1 MERSYRSLG
10 PRKKET
16 TIREKIMSDFND
28 LSYLEYGDEIAD
40 IELLQRYPRVQ
51 NLNEHMLRRKTSAER
66 GAFGIKLKS
75 EDEGFLLDEKFGK
88 REQQP
93 HMDNTK
99 SWYSLAT
106 RAEICVIGVSP
117 DYKILETK
125 IEGMQLRQD
134 IVHQRVDDLGE
145 GQKCASYYS
154 LGVVFKNDPARQV
167 HEWRF
172 KGSLVNDAKKLIGK
186 IGELTSIVGRY
197 LDATMPRPDGK
208 KHKYHCFGLW
218 LPIAIGESYMTGST
232 AQSLV
237 TPVKIHDDL
246 LLPTDLETLT
256 KKVLDR
262 RVSRDEYAQFAGYRI
277 EWDKY
282 AKDTYAD
289 PFVVEQQQRRLGAVN
304 VAALPS
310 ANARMALPAGQ

>member
-1 MERSYRSLG
+1 
-10 PRKKET
+10 
-16 TIREKIMSDFND
+16 MSDQFND

-51 NLNEHMLRRKTSAER
+51 NINEHSLRRRTAAEY

-75 EDEGFLLDEKFGK
+75 DTEGFLLDEKFGK

-106 RAEICVIGVSP
+106 RAEVCVIGVSP

-125 IEGMQLRQD
+125 IEGMPIRYN
-134 IVHQRVDDLGE
+134 IVHQRVDNLDE
-145 GQKCASYYS
+145 GQKCSSNYS
-154 LGVVFKNDPARQV
+154 LGVVFKNDPNRQV

-172 KGSLVNDAKKLIGK
+172 RGSLVNDAKKLIGK

-197 LDATMPRPDGK
+197 LDAAFPRPNGK

-218 LPIAIGESYMTGST
+218 LPITIGESYMTGST

-237 TPVKIHDDL
+237 TPSKISDDL
-246 LLPTDLETLT
+246 LLPTDLTVLT
-256 KKVLDR
+256 QKVLDR
-262 RVSRDEYAQFAGYRI
+262 LVNRDEYAQFAGYRI

-282 AKDTYAD
+282 ARETYAD
-289 PFVVEQQQRRLGAVN
+289 PFVIEQQQRRLGAVN
-304 VAALPS
+304 VGALPS